1 MELSKAAIIRIET
14 GLKLEV
20 VVIGVQCSYS
30 FIFHLPLP
38 RYRMRELYLSAY
50 AGWNLFESKESPCLL
65 DPLFQW
71 KTLREFLIPL
81 DTGFETE
88 DCTLKWKL
96 CPPHTFLLN

>member
-50 AGWNLFESKESPCLL
+50 AGWNLF
-65 DPLFQW
+65 
-71 KTLREFLIPL
+71 
-81 DTGFETE
+81 
-88 DCTLKWKL
+88 
-96 CPPHTFLLN
+96 